1 MLLVLGEKGGGVS
14 IIVIIV
20 LGCKYSKNCVIY
32 RESRNFCFLRVGSR
46 VGEGR
51 GEGWWE
57 CVKMR

>member
-32 RESRNFCFLRVGSR
+32 RESRNFCFLG
-46 VGEGR
+46 VGE
-51 GEGWWE
+51 
-57 CVKMR
+57 